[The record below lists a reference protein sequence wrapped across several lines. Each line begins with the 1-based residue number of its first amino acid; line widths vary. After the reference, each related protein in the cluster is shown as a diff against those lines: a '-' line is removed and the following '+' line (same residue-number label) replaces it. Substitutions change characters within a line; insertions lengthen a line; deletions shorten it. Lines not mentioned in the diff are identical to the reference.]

1 MDIFQNSHLAVH
13 HKKHRYL
20 ISEVLDSYKREL
32 SSKKQTIK
40 YTSYAKALM
49 MFCIEHNSSLSPIA
63 FNQFLTHRNILS
75 LSLKSIIKHF
85 FKFCIKNQIEH
96 FYHKETF
103 KGEHPFILRYIAQTD
118 FKNAN
123 TKTTYLNHINAFF
136 RHLLEG
142 NKGFSYGALKDYLQE
157 GLARKLSV
165 FTLNIKL
172 ASIKS
177 FVGWLIDQ
185 NDLTSD
191 MNDIQIKDLANI
203 LKMKSFKIP
212 KETYHKESLN
222 VVERDELLSRVD
234 ELKGK
239 LAISL
244 QVFEGLRAFEVCAL
258 ELKHIDLENNTILVK
273 GKGRYVADK
282 IRLFEN
288 TKEVLLEYLGQNI
301 VGSDGLIFGK
311 MSYHKLYKIVDKAYL
326 KPFAKEKKT
335 KLSLHSLR
343 HSAAQIMVEK
353 GIDKDY
359 IQKQLRH
366 ADYQTTQIYMKKQ
379 VDKLFLEEIPKRL

>member
-1 MDIFQNSHLAVH
+1 MDIFQNNHLVIH
-13 HKKHRYL
+13 QNKHRYL
-20 ISEVLDSYKREL
+20 VSEVLDSYKKEL

-40 YTSYAKALM
+40 YISYAKALM
-49 MFCIEHNSSLSPIA
+49 MFCVEQNLSMSPIA
-63 FNQFLTHRNILS
+63 LNQFLAHRNILS
-75 LSLKSIIKHF
+75 SSLKSIINHF
-85 FKFCIKNQIEH
+85 VKFCSKNQIEY
-96 FYHKETF
+96 FLYKKPF
-103 KGEHPFILRYIAQTD
+103 KGKHPFILRFIAQTD
-118 FKNAN
+118 FKNVN
-123 TKTTYLNHINAFF
+123 TKKTYLNHINAFF
-136 RHLLEG
+136 RHLIEE
-142 NKGFSYGALKDYLQE
+142 NKGFSYGTLKDYLQE
-157 GLARKLSV
+157 GLIKRLSV

-177 FVGWLIDQ
+177 FVSWLIDQ
-185 NDLTSD
+185 NDLISEI
-191 MNDIQIKDLANI
+191 NDIQMKDLANI

-222 VVERDELLSRVD
+222 IKERDELLAKTD
-234 ELKGK
+234 ELKSK

-244 QVFEGLRAFEVCAL
+244 QVFEGLRAFEVCAI

-288 TKEVLLEYLGQNI
+288 TKEVLVEYLSKNTI
-301 VGSDGLIFGK
+301 GSDGLIFGK

-366 ADYQTTQIYMKKQ
+366 TDYQTTQVYIKKQ
-379 VDKLFLEEIPKRL
+379 VDKLFLEEIPKKL